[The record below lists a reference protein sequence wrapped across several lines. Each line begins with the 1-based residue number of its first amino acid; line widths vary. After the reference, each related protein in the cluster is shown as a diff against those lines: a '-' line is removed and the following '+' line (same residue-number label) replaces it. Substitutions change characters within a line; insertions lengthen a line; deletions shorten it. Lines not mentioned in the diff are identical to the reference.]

1 MIIDAHC
8 DTIMLATYEKN
19 YSLRENDGHI
29 SLMKLKEAD
38 SLCQIFA
45 LYIDKKYADLKSPY
59 EVFLDMYK
67 VYLEQIDSNSDLILH
82 AYSEDDIIKNHEKG
96 KMSSMLAIEDAV
108 CLEGKI
114 ERVGEFFNKGVRAMT
129 LVWNFENELAFPNS
143 YIHKDHMKG
152 LKPFGFEAVE
162 KMNKLGM
169 LVDVSHL
176 SEGGFYDVA
185 KCSKKPFIATH
196 SCARA
201 LCNHQ
206 RNLTDYQ
213 LKTLGKAGGVVGV
226 NFEAS
231 FLKDNSEYGTY
242 EQIVKHTKYMVDKA
256 GLESVGFGSDF
267 DGIPLAGE
275 IEDFRGF
282 TKLID
287 LLSEH
292 FTDDEIDMISHKN
305 MLRILKNNLD

>member
-8 DTIMLATYEKN
+8 DTIMQVTYEKN
-19 YSLRENDGHI
+19 HKLRENDGHI
-29 SLMKLKEAD
+29 SLMKLKEGD
-38 SLCQIFA
+38 SLCQFFA
-45 LYIDKKYADLKSPY
+45 LYIDKKYTDLKSPY

-67 VYLEQIDSNSDLILH
+67 VYIEQIDSNKDLILP
-82 AYSEDDIIKNHEKG
+82 AYSADDIIKNHEMG

-114 ERVGEFFNKGVRAMT
+114 ERVDEFFSKGVRAMT
-129 LVWNFENELAFPNS
+129 LVWNNENELTFPNS
-143 YIHKDHMKG
+143 CVAKDHMKG

-162 KMNKLGM
+162 RMNRLGM

-226 NFEAS
+226 NFESS
-231 FLKDNSEYGTY
+231 FLKENSKYGTY
-242 EQIVKHTKYMVDKA
+242 VQIVKHTRYMVDKA
-256 GLESVGFGSDF
+256 GIEAVGFGSDF
-267 DGIPLAGE
+267 DGIPIAGE

-282 TKLID
+282 PKLID

-292 FTDDEIDMISHKN
+292 LTDDEIDMISHKN
-305 MLRILKNNLD
+305 MLRILRDNLK